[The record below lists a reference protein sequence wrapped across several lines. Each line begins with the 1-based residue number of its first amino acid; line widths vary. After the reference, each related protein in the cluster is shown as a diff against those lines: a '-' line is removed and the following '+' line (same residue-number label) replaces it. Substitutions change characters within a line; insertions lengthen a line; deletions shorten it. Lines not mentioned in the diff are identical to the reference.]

1 MNSKFLVLVLS
12 LTILLTVFSQSGTSL
27 NASYTYSIPNQSG
40 KHLIEKESEPI
51 INIITFNETTTGYSV
66 LVAFMTHIESFILN
80 KADQQITLLANDSF
94 GLNENSAYIWAVRQ
108 LSSGNF
114 IASISN
120 GSIFSFT
127 FTGSVLWI
135 NTFSNKAIS
144 DLRPL
149 NSQTAVAISDAGQI
163 IWFNSTS
170 GSLIKILT
178 YNNTF
183 MTVLKSFNNY
193 FVTGNSNGTIYVFNE
208 TRELF
213 SANISQ
219 GYQVIALAINDQ
231 YLAAFGF
238 HNSLVIYNTVTG
250 SELPTD
256 NFSNIDYDSLF
267 LIDNV
272 LYFSNTNGLFT
283 SLDLATGATIW
294 SDTGLYI
301 DYILKGE
308 FNGDSITDLIT
319 FSSTGN
325 VLTMDISNGTVSRT
339 ESISNSQ
346 ITCVNSLNINNDNIT
361 DLLIGTRSG
370 EIFLYIGKDLT
381 PPQIINNSLNH
392 IVTDTSINITF
403 RTNEPSST
411 KITYLDPKNVEVSS
425 SYPNLTNIHVVF
437 INNLQPSTNYTF
449 SIIITDKA
457 GNTNNRTILSVITT
471 PAPPPY
477 LMYGAVG
484 FIVLIGG
491 VSGTYYFRKYR
502 LQRKAFQEAERYYE
516 AGDYILAIK
525 SYIKANNKEKIID
538 IVTFLVSNP
547 QLSSFVDEIKQM
559 EELSAYMVDIQEII
573 QSQKI

>member
-392 IVTDTSINITF
+392 NVTDTSINITF

-411 KITYLDPKNVEVSS
+411 KNTYLDPKNVEVSS